1 MLARQ
6 WMPNFYTKSHP
17 MTTVTA
23 ITRFWGEMVFLDSGG
38 SGIPILFLHGTGC
51 DSTDWKSV
59 IEKLPSDQRSI
70 TLDFRGHGHS
80 SVPIEPFTLDSL
92 GDDVLYLADAIGIQE
107 VILVG
112 HSLGGMVAMDV
123 AKRSSQVV
131 GLVLLEGWTS
141 LSLAG
146 SAFDPGRF
154 YGSLDRTAI
163 TQIQQKAGEAR
174 SKFKPNVWESFWTSV
189 KDFDAYTYLEK
200 VRIPIYEVFGGKGR
214 NESTEQKLCIPSNPN
229 IQTIWVP
236 NAGHYLPH
244 ECPAEVAEICINF
257 LETLS

>member
-6 WMPNFYTKSHP
+6 WTPNFYTKSYP

-23 ITRFWGEMVFLDSGG
+23 ITRFWGEMAFLDSGE

-131 GLVLLEGWTS
+131 GLILLEGWTR
-141 LSLAG
+141 LSSAG

-163 TQIQQKAGEAR
+163 TQIQQKAGETR
-174 SKFKPNVWESFWTSV
+174 GKFKPSVWESFWTSV
-189 KDFDAYTYLEK
+189 KDLMLIHILKKHVFLFMKCLVEREGMNRLNRSCAFHL
-200 VRIPIYEVFGGKGR
+200 IPIFRRYGCLMPAIIYHT
-214 NESTEQKLCIPSNPN
+214 NAQQKWLKFALIS
-229 IQTIWVP
+229 
-236 NAGHYLPH
+236 
-244 ECPAEVAEICINF
+244 
-257 LETLS
+257 